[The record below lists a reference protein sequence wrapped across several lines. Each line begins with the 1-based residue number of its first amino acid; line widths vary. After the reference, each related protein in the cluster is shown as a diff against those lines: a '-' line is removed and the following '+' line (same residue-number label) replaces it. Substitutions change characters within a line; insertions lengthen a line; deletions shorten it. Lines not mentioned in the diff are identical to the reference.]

1 MAASLRHELFY
12 TAQTLKSWV
21 RIPLDAW
28 TFMCIYFVSVMP
40 CVYLKALRRAY
51 PRPRSVNVQKREKS
65 GQRQT
70 IEPLITVMVMQVTI
84 AKNVDFSIG
93 ST

>member
-1 MAASLRHELFY
+1 
-12 TAQTLKSWV
+12 
-21 RIPLDAW
+21 
-28 TFMCIYFVSVMP
+28 
-40 CVYLKALRRAY
+40 
-51 PRPRSVNVQKREKS
+51 VNVQKREKS